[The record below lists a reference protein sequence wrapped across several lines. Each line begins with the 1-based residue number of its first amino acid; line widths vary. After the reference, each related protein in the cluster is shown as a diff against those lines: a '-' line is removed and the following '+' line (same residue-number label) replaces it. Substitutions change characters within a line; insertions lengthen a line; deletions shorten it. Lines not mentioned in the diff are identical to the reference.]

1 MIIDIIADTNY
12 QPEIVKEVDQ
22 KSGKDLF
29 LQVYLQQEASL
40 KLRSDN
46 LEQDKT
52 NIDLKDYSK
61 NTEYIE
67 NNDGSLLDNHLSSQK
82 EQIIKPDINIQKLE
96 EQELDLNLVDLGQEI
111 IFENKNNNLEKE
123 FKKFE
128 GRELF
133 NNRRFDIREAIDIK
147 DHVANEELAEKSI
160 NFSNKGQAKENSKMS
175 NLIEPDSNQDFTVIL
190 DDENINNS
198 FLGKT
203 NNKSKKSI
211 IIDNYSQLQP
221 NIKNPNID
229 NKILPKYEVA
239 GHSNDAFVK
248 QMETKIIMMQN
259 NKITAAEISVT
270 PPELGKME
278 ISLQVKNDHIN
289 VQIQTASDPIRQLI
303 ETNVER
309 LRTNLVGNGIE
320 FANVDVHS
328 QDFTDKNQN
337 DHNNQEYGFIGF
349 EEEQEVY
356 IKRSDHMVSYL
367 V

>member
-1 MIIDIIADTNY
+1 
-12 QPEIVKEVDQ
+12 
-22 KSGKDLF
+22 GKDLF

-221 NIKNPNID
+221 NINNPNID

-248 QMETKIIMMQN
+248 QME
-259 NKITAAEISVT
+259 
-270 PPELGKME
+270 
-278 ISLQVKNDHIN
+278 
-289 VQIQTASDPIRQLI
+289 
-303 ETNVER
+303 
-309 LRTNLVGNGIE
+309 
-320 FANVDVHS
+320 
-328 QDFTDKNQN
+328 
-337 DHNNQEYGFIGF
+337 
-349 EEEQEVY
+349 
-356 IKRSDHMVSYL
+356 
-367 V
+367 